1 MNITNNNMKNFKYRG
16 FIPAVTKY
24 VKSKPVVEVI
34 AELVAFGFLL
44 PLAVS
49 GITFIIF
56 MMITGQVDYSAMDS
70 VPCGICY

>member
-44 PLAVS
+44 PLALS
-49 GITFIIF
+49 GILFFIVG
-56 MMITGQVDYSAMDS
+56 MITGNIDVSNAS
-70 VPCGICY
+70 FGIYG

>member
-1 MNITNNNMKNFKYRG
+1 MSNFKFRG

-34 AELVAFGFLL
+34 AELIAFGFLL

-49 GITFIIF
+49 GILFIIGGL
-56 MMITGQVDYSAMDS
+56 ITGDIDTSNVAF
-70 VPCGICY
+70 GIYG

>member
-1 MNITNNNMKNFKYRG
+1 MSNFKFRG

-34 AELVAFGFLL
+34 AEVIAFGALM

-49 GITFIIF
+49 GILFIIGGL
-56 MMITGQVDYSAMDS
+56 ITGEIDTTHANF
-70 VPCGICY
+70 GIYN

>member
-1 MNITNNNMKNFKYRG
+1 MKNFKYRG

-44 PLAVS
+44 PLALS
-49 GITFIIF
+49 GILFLIIG
-56 MMITGQVDYSAMDS
+56 MITGNVDVNNASF
-70 VPCGICY
+70 GIYG

>member
-44 PLAVS
+44 PLALS
-49 GITFIIF
+49 GILFLIIG
-56 MMITGQVDYSAMDS
+56 MITGNVDVNNASF
-70 VPCGICY
+70 GIYG

>member
-44 PLAVS
+44 PLALS
-49 GITFIIF
+49 GILFLIIG
-56 MMITGQVDYSAMDS
+56 MITGNVDVSNAS
-70 VPCGICY
+70 FGIYG

>member
-1 MNITNNNMKNFKYRG
+1 MTNFKFRG

-44 PLAVS
+44 PLALS
-49 GITFIIF
+49 GILFFIVG
-56 MMITGQVDYSAMDS
+56 MITGNIDVSNAS
-70 VPCGICY
+70 FGIYGQLHT

>member
-1 MNITNNNMKNFKYRG
+1 MKNFKYRG

-44 PLAVS
+44 PLALS
-49 GITFIIF
+49 GILFLIIG
-56 MMITGQVDYSAMDS
+56 MITGNVDVSNAS
-70 VPCGICY
+70 FGIYG

>member
-44 PLAVS
+44 PLAIS
-49 GITFIIF
+49 GILFLIIG
-56 MMITGQVDYSAMDS
+56 MITGNVDVSNAS
-70 VPCGICY
+70 FGIYG

>member
-1 MNITNNNMKNFKYRG
+1 MSNFKFRG

-34 AELVAFGFLL
+34 AELIAFGFLL

-49 GITFIIF
+49 GILFIIGGL
-56 MMITGQVDYSAMDS
+56 ITGNIDASSAS
-70 VPCGICY
+70 FGIYG

>member
-1 MNITNNNMKNFKYRG
+1 MSNFKFRG

-34 AELVAFGFLL
+34 AEVIAFGVLM

-49 GITFIIF
+49 GILFIIGGL
-56 MMITGQVDYSAMDS
+56 ITGYIDTSNATF
-70 VPCGICY
+70 GIYG

>member
-1 MNITNNNMKNFKYRG
+1 MKNFKYRG

-44 PLAVS
+44 PLALG
-49 GITFIIF
+49 GILFFIVG
-56 MMITGQVDYSAMDS
+56 MITGNIDVSNAS
-70 VPCGICY
+70 FGIYG